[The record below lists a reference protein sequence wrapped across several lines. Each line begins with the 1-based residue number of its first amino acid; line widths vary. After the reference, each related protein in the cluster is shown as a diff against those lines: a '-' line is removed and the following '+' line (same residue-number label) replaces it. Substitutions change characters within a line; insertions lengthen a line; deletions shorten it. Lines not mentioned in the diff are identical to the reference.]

1 VHVLRVGQSFAP
13 KAHRLNSKM
22 RSSSFDLLSNI
33 RMSSRPRMHGSP
45 IRDTFRSSIDV
56 PPCHRSGPRSRIGR
70 RICNCNQRECA
81 RDRLLRFHACMHFL
95 STLAQRGPRVDGTVL
110 LLPPLIRF
118 IIPLWHAP
126 SIICRHDRQ
135 RRGGRSNVLASLFY
149 HRYMHAWLV
158 HLHHVYEHFFFT
170 LEFFFLVCRHR
181 KDNMILVCYQIKI
194 LYTYYSYQRDL

>member
-1 VHVLRVGQSFAP
+1 MAP
-13 KAHRLNSKM
+13 RYAIPFGLPLTSRRAIALAHDLGSDDASAIATNESAREIV
-22 RSSSFDLLSNI
+22 SS
-33 RMSSRPRMHGSP
+33 
-45 IRDTFRSSIDV
+45 
-56 PPCHRSGPRSRIGR
+56 
-70 RICNCNQRECA
+70 
-81 RDRLLRFHACMHFL
+81 LRFHACVHFL

-158 HLHHVYEHFFFT
+158 RSIMYIRAFFYFRFFF
-170 LEFFFLVCRHR
+170 
-181 KDNMILVCYQIKI
+181 
-194 LYTYYSYQRDL
+194 